1 MSQTCVTIAYQ
12 FNKGVDMN
20 NWDKGNLD
28 FILNSTD
35 ADMED
40 FLSWAS
46 DEDLRYALELL
57 QTARAELEIV
67 EIELLDTDA
76 VEDLSQAQAV
86 LERFRL

>member
-1 MSQTCVTIAYQ
+1 
-12 FNKGVDMN
+12 MN

-35 ADMED
+35 EDMED

-46 DEDLRYALELL
+46 DEDLRYALELIH
-57 QTARAELEIV
+57 AAKAELV
-67 EIELLDTDA
+67 MQEIEMLETETD
-76 VEDLSQAQAV
+76 DDFSQAQLV

>member
-1 MSQTCVTIAYQ
+1 
-12 FNKGVDMN
+12 MN

-35 ADMED
+35 EDLED

-46 DEDLRYALELL
+46 DEDLRYALELI
-57 QTARAELEIV
+57 QIAKAELEV
-67 EIELLDTDA
+67 KEIEMLDEEA
-76 VEDLSQAQAV
+76 NEDFSQAQAV

>member
-1 MSQTCVTIAYQ
+1 
-12 FNKGVDMN
+12 MN
-20 NWDKGNLD
+20 DWNRENLD

-46 DEDLRYALELL
+46 DEDLAYALKLIQL
-57 QTARAELEIV
+57 AKAEL
-67 EIELLDTDA
+67 A
-76 VEDLSQAQAV
+76 VEEILMLELDENPDTSQAQMI

>member
-1 MSQTCVTIAYQ
+1 
-12 FNKGVDMN
+12 MN

-46 DEDLRYALELL
+46 DEDLMYALELIQL
-57 QTARAELEIV
+57 ARAELAVE
-67 EIELLDTDA
+67 EIEMLEVQA

>member
-1 MSQTCVTIAYQ
+1 
-12 FNKGVDMN
+12 MN

-35 ADMED
+35 EDMED
-40 FLSWAS
+40 FLSWVS
-46 DEDLRYALELL
+46 DEDLRYALELIQL
-57 QTARAELEIV
+57 AKADLAAQ
-67 EIELLDTDA
+67 EIEMLENKA

>member
-1 MSQTCVTIAYQ
+1 
-12 FNKGVDMN
+12 MN

-35 ADMED
+35 EDMED

-46 DEDLRYALELL
+46 DEDLRYALELIQL
-57 QTARAELEIV
+57 AKADLAVQ
-67 EIELLDTDA
+67 EIEMLETKAD
-76 VEDLSQAQAV
+76 EDFSQAQAV

>member
-1 MSQTCVTIAYQ
+1 
-12 FNKGVDMN
+12 MN

-57 QTARAELEIV
+57 QTARAELEIA
-67 EIELLDTDA
+67 EIELLDADA
-76 VEDLSQAQAV
+76 VEDLSQAKAL
-86 LERFRL
+86 LEQFRL

>member
-1 MSQTCVTIAYQ
+1 
-12 FNKGVDMN
+12 MN

-28 FILNSTD
+28 FILNSSD
-35 ADMED
+35 EDMED

-57 QTARAELEIV
+57 QTARVELAV
-67 EIELLDTDA
+67 TEIELLDAEADT
-76 VEDLSQAQAV
+76 DLSQAQAV

>member
-1 MSQTCVTIAYQ
+1 
-12 FNKGVDMN
+12 MN

-35 ADMED
+35 EDMED

-46 DEDLRYALELL
+46 DEDLRYALELI
-57 QTARAELEIV
+57 QIAKNELAMQ
-67 EIELLDTDA
+67 EIEMLDTKVD
-76 VEDLSQAQAV
+76 EDLSQAQAV

>member
-1 MSQTCVTIAYQ
+1 
-12 FNKGVDMN
+12 MN

-46 DEDLRYALELL
+46 DEDLMYALELI
-57 QTARAELEIV
+57 QTARAELAV
-67 EIELLDTDA
+67 TEIEMLDVEA